1 MRGRGGR
8 ASCRAHRSFLS
19 HEGVAR
25 AIPRPSVAGN
35 TMPPAR
41 SSELLDQRT
50 SIVNGSAGR
59 SWTALGSCM
68 WPYYRQGRPPPTCGG
83 RPWAVERCSAK
94 HILPQGRMSVA
105 WIDEAAATGSYLAER
120 RAPALEHPFLAPD
133 TPWRVS
139 PPAHPQT
146 TLQMAMPSRSTSKTA
161 VSDPTVSDASCA
173 LAPCCLVS
181 TVLPTALTL
190 NKAVALNIESWPRLT
205 A

>member
-105 WIDEAAATGSYLAER
+105 WIDEAAATGELFYSLRQSVAR
-120 RAPALEHPFLAPD
+120 QVKRDHTH
-133 TPWRVS
+133 TPS
-139 PPAHPQT
+139 PGT
-146 TLQMAMPSRSTSKTA
+146 PSRRVTRGGA
-161 VSDPTVSDASCA
+161 HDGRARPGF
-173 LAPCCLVS
+173 L
-181 TVLPTALTL
+181 
-190 NKAVALNIESWPRLT
+190 AVALGSGMILFS
-205 A
+205 